1 MRLAAGLLACVLL
14 AGGVPM
20 AAALAADAPG
30 SAELARRQ
38 AEAERRRQAL
48 RERIEKLQKEIEAR
62 ESDRKEAA
70 DALRESE
77 TAISRLT
84 QRLDELDQAIGQV
97 RQEIAKLQAAIVT
110 QQKELDVRRYELAQQ
125 LRMQYASGLSPW
137 TALLSGDDPQD
148 LGRNLAY
155 LGYVSRARADKVQA
169 LRDEIAR
176 LQDLQRQ
183 ESERRA
189 ELQALQEQTAAARIE
204 LMAQRKERATVLAR
218 LEGQLQAQRSE
229 AGKLDRDERRLAA
242 LIEELSAQVAAAR
255 RAEEERRLAEERRR
269 LEEERR
275 RAEQA
280 RRAAEL
286 ARQQAEEA
294 RRRAEQAR
302 AEVARR
308 ADEQRLAAQRE
319 AEQARR
325 EAERQARLAQ
335 QEQARAE
342 QARDEAE
349 RPVARGSLPDA
360 VLAEGPGL
368 QGALPRPVQG
378 PIRAR
383 FGTERPDGGKWRG
396 LLIQAPEGTAVRAV
410 APGTVVYADWLRGF
424 GNLIIVDHGNQYL
437 SVYAYNQSLLKRVGQ
452 TVSAGEPIA
461 TVGSTGGQV
470 ESGLYFEIRHRGA
483 PQDPAKFLAR

>member
-229 AGKLDRDERRLAA
+229 AGRLDRDERRLAA

-255 RAEEERRLAEERRR
+255 RAEEERR

-308 ADEQRLAAQRE
+308 ADEQRLAAQ
-319 AEQARR
+319 R